1 MLRSCT
7 SPSPR
12 FGGTKCAGQ
21 KFKFCNQQPCPR
33 IDGGWSSWSNCV
45 VECGADSATGTQT
58 RSCTHPAPVGG
69 GLPCRGAASRQ
80 CLGDMD
86 AACPRLPHATSTTRA
101 PRHGGKS
108 LQAVLRGARRK
119 GETARCGA
127 DDDDCEQGAVL
138 APMHHRV
145 ASGAFRSEDDDHVP
159 TALKG
164 GIERSGDRTVD
175 DDDSGD
181 DDDKG
186 KGNEQEPAQ
195 QSEHSGDDD
204 GDDDSGATSTH
215 QRGGSPGTVTFQ
227 GHAHVMTIAEKLR
240 RIARSGST

>member
-1 MLRSCT
+1 M
-7 SPSPR
+7 
-12 FGGTKCAGQ
+12 
-21 KFKFCNQQPCPR
+21 N
-33 IDGGWSSWSNCV
+33 
-45 VECGADSATGTQT
+45 
-58 RSCTHPAPVGG
+58 
-69 GLPCRGAASRQ
+69 
-80 CLGDMD
+80 
-86 AACPRLPHATSTTRA
+86 AACPQLPHATSTTRA
-101 PRHGGKS
+101 PQRGGKS
-108 LQAVLRGARRK
+108 LHAVLRGARRK

-164 GIERSGDRTVD
+164 SEHSGDRSGDD
-175 DDDSGD
+175 DDGGD

-186 KGNEQEPAQ
+186 KGDKKERAQ

-204 GDDDSGATSTH
+204 GDDDSGATAAH
-215 QRGGSPGTVTFQ
+215 QNGGSPGTAAFQ
-227 GHAHVMTIAEKLR
+227 GHAHVMTTAEKLA